1 MGRMT
6 KELPLSA
13 HVIIALLLWSLVWIV
28 FIVPDSR
35 CVLCLGFGLLFCCKL
50 FMCSAT
56 SFIKML

>member
-6 KELPLSA
+6 IEMPLSA
-13 HVIIALLLWSLVWIV
+13 RVIIVLLFWSLVWIV

-35 CVLCLGFGLLFCCKL
+35 CVLCLGFGLLFRCKL

-56 SFIKML
+56 SFL